1 MYDQLE
7 ALWRRMG
14 VDEDVMDG
22 FVEANRG
29 TTPPVVQ
36 AYEEELERMI
46 DLKRERMGE
55 FIANARTEIESLWE
69 ELMVGEIDSLI
80 ELKTHAVHRKIDWAE
95 IYPQLYLSQIA
106 FFYIAKHDRGNF
118 NTLEKVELGLES
130 MQTHARRAEQGVAKL
145 KLVLQDILDAA
156 KRKTRG

>member
-1 MYDQLE
+1 VHIQAMYDQLE

-14 VDEDVMDG
+14 VEDEAIDG

-29 TTPPVVQ
+29 TTPPVIQ

-69 ELMVGEIDSLI
+69 ELMVGEDERNDFAAFADGEFLPSSL
-80 ELKTHAVHRKIDWAE
+80 V
-95 IYPQLYLSQIA
+95 
-106 FFYIAKHDRGNF
+106 
-118 NTLEKVELGLES
+118 
-130 MQTHARRAEQGVAKL
+130 KL
-145 KLVLQDILDAA
+145 
-156 KRKTRG
+156 